1 MKKFILGASFFLSVI
16 SANAQVQRWAVGF
29 EVGEP
34 IAVSVRKYGDRNAL
48 DLSVG
53 TYIGLFKS
61 KDNYKVS
68 NDDLGGVGVMFNG
81 TYLWYVPL
89 LNERITT
96 YAGVGV
102 QVNSRRYYP
111 DRNVKSVHTTNIST
125 GPSGTVGIEF
135 FFGSKPAS
143 FFVEGGGYAELI
155 PKILYFNPNLS
166 LGLRHNF

>member
-1 MKKFILGASFFLSVI
+1 MKKLILIAAAVLSGL
-16 SANAQVQRWAVGF
+16 SAYAQPETWAVGF

-34 IAVSVRKYGDRNAL
+34 IGVSIRKYGDRNAL

-68 NDDLGGVGVMFNG
+68 NDDLGSVGVSVNA

-89 LNERITT
+89 LNERMTV
-96 YAGVGV
+96 YAGPGL

-111 DRNVKSVHTTNIST
+111 NRDIKAVYTTNVSL
-125 GPSGTVGIEF
+125 GPSGTAGLEF
-135 FFGSKPAS
+135 FFANKPAS
-143 FFVEGGGYAELI
+143 FFVEGGGYLEFI
-155 PKILYFNPNLS
+155 PKFFYFNPNLS
-166 LGLRHNF
+166 IGLRHNF